1 MGRKSTKKDKN
12 IYQLSR
18 EKIGYTREKASEK
31 MEFISPDKIANIENG
46 AIARPEE
53 ILALAKCYKKPSL
66 CNYYCSHDCAIGEE
80 YVPQIELK
88 ELPQIVLET
97 LNSLNLLNKEK
108 ERLVQIT
115 VDGKISPEEYADFQK
130 IQNLLEQI
138 SVTVETLQL
147 WVEQKIADGE
157 IKKVK

>member
-53 ILALAKCYKKPSL
+53 ILALAKCYKKQSL
-66 CNYYCSHDCAIGEE
+66 CSSY
-80 YVPQIELK
+80 P
-88 ELPQIVLET
+88 
-97 LNSLNLLNKEK
+97 
-108 ERLVQIT
+108 
-115 VDGKISPEEYADFQK
+115 
-130 IQNLLEQI
+130 
-138 SVTVETLQL
+138 
-147 WVEQKIADGE
+147 
-157 IKKVK
+157 

>member
-46 AIARPEE
+46 AISRPEE

-138 SVTVETLQL
+138 SITVETLQL
-147 WVEQKIADGE
+147 WVEQKIADDDF
-157 IKKVK
+157 IR

>member
-12 IYQLSR
+12 IYQLFR
-18 EKIGYTREKASEK
+18 EEIGYTREKASEK
-31 MEFISPDKIANIENG
+31 MEFVSADKIANIEKG
-46 AIARPEE
+46 TIARPEE

-115 VDGKISPEEYADFQK
+115 VDGKISQEEYADFQK

>member
-31 MEFISPDKIANIENG
+31 MEFISPDKIANIEHG
-46 AIARPEE
+46 ASARPEE

-138 SVTVETLQL
+138 SITVETLQL
-147 WVEQKIADGE
+147 WVEQKIADDDF
-157 IKKVK
+157 IR

>member
-18 EKIGYTREKASEK
+18 EEIGYTREKASEK

-46 AIARPEE
+46 TIASPEE

-115 VDGKISPEEYADFQK
+115 VDGKISQEEYADFQK